1 MSVNRVKIME
11 NKIKTNETL
20 MFVKDIFD
28 KRKVKYLIKVT
39 DIGNIT
45 VSARE

>member
-11 NKIKTNETL
+11 NKIKTNEML
-20 MFVKDIFD
+20 MFVKDFFD
-28 KRKVKYLIKVT
+28 KRKVKYVIKVT
-39 DIGNIT
+39 DEGNIN